1 MTRILQRQ
9 ELVAQE
15 RESDLGKPKFVLDEK
30 TPSDPLSVLWR
41 FMYSSDEQE
50 TKKIIQDCYEFI
62 KHFRITH
69 YIELGAAEYR
79 VFSETDFNST
89 IGADGVL
96 AVEKIAS
103 LSASHKR
110 ISRIFKKASDVK
122 AIGKISKEGT
132 VGRGTH
138 EEAVVGIRVQPLSTL
153 VKFPFLKLAL

>member
-1 MTRILQRQ
+1 MQGKELTFQQRLSKWIVTRILQRH

-15 RESDLGKPKFVLDEK
+15 RESDCVDLGKPKFVLDEK

-41 FMYSSDEQE
+41 FMYSSDELE

-62 KHFRITH
+62 TTL
-69 YIELGAAEYR
+69 ELGAAEYR

-122 AIGKISKEGT
+122 AIGRRK
-132 VGRGTH
+132 
-138 EEAVVGIRVQPLSTL
+138 ALL
-153 VKFPFLKLAL
+153 VEVHTRRQW